1 MKIKF
6 IIQEEVNKLLLEVT
20 FESVKERFNSKKF
33 LKAFG
38 GESKLASEQLL
49 SVIPSDIE
57 EKYKGVL
64 LNWLISWAI
73 KNNTSDLPTVLR
85 RADFKAAVEI
95 YYQIKQQKLQRFLT
109 KKSISQIET
118 PEELISIVNSA
129 KPEYNKHNDEK
140 LEKSTKGP
148 GQNLIYQDSDWEVYI
163 PETKG
168 ASCALG
174 KGTEW
179 CTAKL
184 GLDFYEKH
192 HSKEN
197 PLIIFI
203 SKSDPEEKY
212 QFHYKTEQFMD
223 PNDDDLLDDDYDT
236 AGYSDE
242 LADLLKLSKR
252 FKPKIPGMFAFH
264 KLNDLV
270 KTKLKGKIS
279 KKSIKSA
286 NGYAF
291 EKLKNGGHRYL
302 DRDEETWFNQDGKRH
317 REDGPAIELANGS
330 KLWYLNGKVHREDGP
345 AVERTDGYKEW
356 QLNGERHREDGPAV
370 EGANGDKA
378 WYLNGK
384 LHREDGPAAEHAN
397 GDKAWYLNGKRHR
410 EDGPAIEW
418 TEGSKKWFLN
428 GKLHRED
435 GPAIEWADGKKGW
448 YLNGKLHSEEQFNKK
463 VKNRSLKE
471 HFKRFL

>member
-1 MKIKF
+1 MKIKL

-38 GESKLASEQLL
+38 GDSKLASEQLL
-49 SVIPSDIE
+49 STVPSDIE

-73 KNNTSDLPTVLR
+73 KNNTHDLPS
-85 RADFKAAVEI
+85 DFKAAVEI

-148 GQNLIYQDSDWEVYI
+148 GQNLVYQDSDWEVYI

-179 CTAKL
+179 CTAAP
-184 GLDFYEKH
+184 GLNYYEEY

-212 QFHYKTEQFMD
+212 QFHYDTEQFMD

-242 LADLLKLSKR
+242 LADLLKLSKK
-252 FKPKIPGMFAFH
+252 FKPKMPGMIAFH

-291 EKLKNGGHRYL
+291 DKLKNGGHRYL
-302 DRDEETWFNQDGKRH
+302 GPDEETWFDQDGKRH
-317 REDGPAIELANGS
+317 REDGPAVKDADGS
-330 KLWYLNGKVHREDGP
+330 KYWYRNGKLHREDGP
-345 AVERTDGYKEW
+345 AVESAAGNKSWY
-356 QLNGERHREDGPAV
+356 LNGERHREDGPAILIS
-370 EGANGDKA
+370 G
-378 WYLNGK
+378 
-384 LHREDGPAAEHAN
+384 
-397 GDKAWYLNGKRHR
+397 
-410 EDGPAIEW
+410 
-418 TEGSKKWFLN
+418 T
-428 GKLHRED
+428 
-435 GPAIEWADGKKGW
+435 
-448 YLNGKLHSEEQFNKK
+448 
-463 VKNRSLKE
+463 
-471 HFKRFL
+471 

>member
-1 MKIKF
+1 MKIKL

-38 GESKLASEQLL
+38 SDSKLASEQLL

-148 GQNLIYQDSDWEVYI
+148 GQNLVYEDSDWKIYI

-179 CTAKL
+179 CTAAP
-184 GLDFYEKH
+184 GLNYYKDY

-223 PNDDDLLDDDYDT
+223 PDDDGLLDDDY
-236 AGYSDE
+236 E
-242 LADLLKLSKR
+242 EIKLSDDKN
-252 FKPKIPGMFAFH
+252 FKPKMPGMIVFY

-291 EKLKNGGHRYL
+291 EKLKNGGHRHL
-302 DRDEETWFNQDGKRH
+302 EPGKETWLNQD
-317 REDGPAIELANGS
+317 
-330 KLWYLNGKVHREDGP
+330 
-345 AVERTDGYKEW
+345 
-356 QLNGERHREDGPAV
+356 
-370 EGANGDKA
+370 
-378 WYLNGK
+378 GK
-384 LHREDGPAAEHAN
+384 LHREDGPAIEYAS
-397 GDKAWYLNGKRHR
+397 GTKIWYLNGKYHR

-418 TEGSKKWFLN
+418 ASGNKKWFLN

-435 GPAIEWADGKKGW
+435 GPAVEDTSGTKKW
-448 YLNGKLHSEEQFNKK
+448 YLNGKLHREDGPAIEYANGDTEWLLNGKYHREDGPAIEWADGTKHWYLNGERHSETEFNEK

>member
-20 FESVKERFNSKKF
+20 FESVKERFNSKTF
-33 LKAFG
+33 LEAFG

-49 SVIPSDIE
+49 STVPSDIK

-73 KNNTSDLPTVLR
+73 KNNTSDLPT
-85 RADFKAAVEI
+85 DFKAAVEI

-129 KPEYNKHNDEK
+129 KPEYNKHNDKK

-148 GQNLIYQDSDWEVYI
+148 GQNLIYQDSDWKIYI

-174 KGTEW
+174 SANW
-179 CTAKL
+179 CTAGP
-184 GLDFYEKH
+184 GLKYYEEY

-203 SKSDPEEKY
+203 SKSDPEEIY
-212 QFHYKTEQFMD
+212 QFHYDTEEFRD
-223 PNDDDLLDDDYDT
+223 PNNDDLLDDEYDT
-236 AGYSDE
+236 QASYNE
-242 LADLLKLSKR
+242 LYGLLKLSKN
-252 FKPKIPGMFAFH
+252 FKPKMPGMIAFH

-302 DRDEETWFNQDGKRH
+302 DPNEETWFNQDGKRH
-317 REDGPAIELANGS
+317 REDGPALIDAGGN
-330 KLWYLNGKVHREDGP
+330 KYWYRNDR
-345 AVERTDGYKEW
+345 
-356 QLNGERHREDGPAV
+356 
-370 EGANGDKA
+370 
-378 WYLNGK
+378 
-384 LHREDGPAAEHAN
+384 
-397 GDKAWYLNGKRHR
+397 RHR
-410 EDGPAIEW
+410 EDGPAIE
-418 TEGSKKWFLN
+418 FAN
-428 GKLHRED
+428 GNKL
-435 GPAIEWADGKKGW
+435 W
-448 YLNGKLHSEEQFNKK
+448 YLNGRPHSETEFNEKM
-463 VKNRSLKE
+463 KNRSLKE

>member
-38 GESKLASEQLL
+38 GDSKLASEQLL
-49 SVIPSDIE
+49 STVPSDIE
-57 EKYKGVL
+57 EKSKGVL

-73 KNNTSDLPTVLR
+73 KNNTSDLPS
-85 RADFKAAVEI
+85 DFKVAVEI

-148 GQNLIYQDSDWEVYI
+148 GQNLVYEDSDWKIYI

-179 CTAKL
+179 CTAAP
-184 GLDFYEKH
+184 GLNSYKDY

-223 PNDDDLLDDDYDT
+223 PDDDGLLDDDY
-236 AGYSDE
+236 E
-242 LADLLKLSKR
+242 EIKLSDDKN
-252 FKPKIPGMFAFH
+252 FKPKMPGMIAFY

-302 DRDEETWFNQDGKRH
+302 DPNEEAWFNQDGKRH
-317 REDGPAIELANGS
+317 REDGPA
-330 KLWYLNGKVHREDGP
+330 
-345 AVERTDGYKEW
+345 
-356 QLNGERHREDGPAV
+356 
-370 EGANGDKA
+370 
-378 WYLNGK
+378 
-384 LHREDGPAAEHAN
+384 AEHAN
-397 GDKAWYLNGKRHR
+397 GDKQWYLNGKRHR
-410 EDGPAIEW
+410 EDGPAIEDANGDKYCYLNGKRHREDGPAIEYANGTKQW
-418 TEGSKKWFLN
+418 YLNGKRHREDGPAIEDANGTKQWYLN

-435 GPAIEWADGKKGW
+435 GPAIESAGSTKHW
-448 YLNGKLHSEEQFNKK
+448 YLNGKR
-463 VKNRSLKE
+463 NREDGPAIEYTNGSKE
-471 HFKRFL
+471 WYLNGKEIIVRPPRNA

>member
-1 MKIKF
+1 MKIKL
-6 IIQEEVNKLLLEVT
+6 IIQEEINKLLLEVT

-38 GESKLASEQLL
+38 GDSKLASEQLL

-73 KNNTSDLPTVLR
+73 KNNTHDLPS
-85 RADFKAAVEI
+85 DFKAAVEI

-109 KKSISQIET
+109 KKSISEIET

-148 GQNLIYQDSDWEVYI
+148 GQNLVYEDSDWEVYI

-179 CTAKL
+179 CTAAP
-184 GLDFYEKH
+184 GLDYYEKH

-212 QFHYKTEQFMD
+212 QFHYHTEQFMD
-223 PNDDDLLDDDYDT
+223 PDDDGLLYDDY
-236 AGYSDE
+236 E
-242 LADLLKLSKR
+242 EIKLSDDKD
-252 FKPKIPGMFAFH
+252 FKPKMPGMIAFH

-302 DRDEETWFNQDGKRH
+302 GPDEETWFNQDGKRH
-317 REDGPAIELANGS
+317 REDGPAVEYANGG
-330 KLWYLNGKVHREDGP
+330 KEWFLNGKLHREDGP
-345 AVERTDGYKEW
+345 AWEDADGSKF
-356 QLNGERHREDGPAV
+356 
-370 EGANGDKA
+370 

-384 LHREDGPAAEHAN
+384 LHREDGPAIERTN
-397 GDKAWYLNGKRHR
+397 GAKVWYLNGKYHR
-410 EDGPAIEW
+410 EDGPAIEFANGDKHW
-418 TEGSKKWFLN
+418 YLN
-428 GKLHRED
+428 GKLHRET
-435 GPAIEWADGKKGW
+435 E
-448 YLNGKLHSEEQFNKK
+448 FNEKM
-463 VKNRSLKE
+463 KNRSLKE
-471 HFKRFL
+471 YFKRFL

>member
-1 MKIKF
+1 MKIKL

-38 GESKLASEQLL
+38 GDSKLASEQLL
-49 SVIPSDIE
+49 STVPSDIE

-73 KNNTSDLPTVLR
+73 KNNTHDLPS
-85 RADFKAAVEI
+85 DFKAAVEI

-148 GQNLIYQDSDWEVYI
+148 GQNLVYQDSDWEVYI

-179 CTAKL
+179 CTAAP
-184 GLDFYEKH
+184 GLNYYEEY

-212 QFHYKTEQFMD
+212 QFHYDTEQFMD

-242 LADLLKLSKR
+242 LADLLKLSKK
-252 FKPKIPGMFAFH
+252 FKPKMPGMIAFH

-291 EKLKNGGHRYL
+291 DKLKNGGHRYL
-302 DRDEETWFNQDGKRH
+302 GPDEETWFDQDGKRH
-317 REDGPAIELANGS
+317 REDGPAVKDADGS
-330 KLWYLNGKVHREDGP
+330 KYWYRNGKLHREDGP
-345 AVERTDGYKEW
+345 AVESAAGNKSWY
-356 QLNGERHREDGPAV
+356 LNGERHREDGPAI
-370 EGANGDKA
+370 EGANGFNF
-378 WYLNGK
+378 WYLNGE
-384 LHREDGPAAEHAN
+384 R
-397 GDKAWYLNGKRHR
+397 
-410 EDGPAIEW
+410 
-418 TEGSKKWFLN
+418 
-428 GKLHRED
+428 
-435 GPAIEWADGKKGW
+435 
-448 YLNGKLHSEEQFNKK
+448 HSETEFNEKM
-463 VKNRSLKE
+463 KNRSLKE

>member
-6 IIQEEVNKLLLEVT
+6 IIQEEINKLLLEVT
-20 FESVKERFNSKKF
+20 FDSVKERFNSKTF
-33 LKAFG
+33 LEAFG

-49 SVIPSDIE
+49 STVPSDIK

-73 KNNTSDLPTVLR
+73 KNNTHDLPT
-85 RADFKAAVEI
+85 DFKAAVEI

-109 KKSISQIET
+109 KKSISQVET

-129 KPEYNKHNDEK
+129 KPEYNKHNDKK

-148 GQNLIYQDSDWEVYI
+148 GQNLIYQDSDWKIYI

-179 CTAKL
+179 CTAAP
-184 GLDFYEKH
+184 GLNYYEEH

-212 QFHYKTEQFMD
+212 QFHYDTKQFMD
-223 PNDDDLLDDDYDT
+223 PNDDDLLDDEYDT
-236 AGYSDE
+236 QASHNE
-242 LADLLKLSKR
+242 LYDLLKLSKN
-252 FKPKIPGMFAFH
+252 FKPKMPGMIAFH

-302 DRDEETWFNQDGKRH
+302 DPDEETWFNQDGKRH
-317 REDGPAIELANGS
+317 REDGPAIEYA
-330 KLWYLNGKVHREDGP
+330 D
-345 AVERTDGYKEW
+345 
-356 QLNGERHREDGPAV
+356 
-370 EGANGDKA
+370 GDK
-378 WYLNGK
+378 
-384 LHREDGPAAEHAN
+384 E
-397 GDKAWYLNGKRHR
+397 
-410 EDGPAIEW
+410 
-418 TEGSKKWFLN
+418 WFLN

-435 GPAIEWADGKKGW
+435 GPAIEGANGNKSW
-448 YLNGKLHSEEQFNKK
+448 YLNGEHHREDGPAVEYSE
-463 VKNRSLKE
+463 R
-471 HFKRFL
+471 

>member
-6 IIQEEVNKLLLEVT
+6 IIQEEINKLLLEVT
-20 FESVKERFNSKKF
+20 FESAKERFNSKKF

-38 GESKLASEQLL
+38 GDSKLASEQLL
-49 SVIPSDIE
+49 STVPSDIE

-64 LNWLISWAI
+64 LNWLVSWAI
-73 KNNTSDLPTVLR
+73 KNNTSDLPS
-85 RADFKAAVEI
+85 DFKAAVEI

-148 GQNLIYQDSDWEVYI
+148 GQNLVYEDSDWEVYI

-184 GLDFYEKH
+184 GLDFYEKY

-203 SKSDPEEKY
+203 SKSNPEDKY
-212 QFHYKTEQFMD
+212 QFHYETEQFMD

-264 KLNDLV
+264 KLNNLV

-279 KKSIKSA
+279 EKSIKAA
-286 NGYAF
+286 NRYAF
-291 EKLKNGGHRYL
+291 KELKNGGRMYL
-302 DRDEETWFNQDGKRH
+302 MDDEESWFDQDGKRH
-317 REDGPAIELANGS
+317 REDGPAIEWENGD
-330 KLWYLNGKVHREDGP
+330 KFWFLHGK
-345 AVERTDGYKEW
+345 
-356 QLNGERHREDGPAV
+356 RHREDGPAI
-370 EGANGDKA
+370 EHATGAKYWYLNNRRHREDGPAIEYSNGDKH
-378 WYLNGK
+378 WLLNGE
-384 LHREDGPAAEHAN
+384 LHREDGPAIEYPN
-397 GDKAWYLNGKRHR
+397 GDKYWYLNGKRHR
-410 EDGPAIEW
+410 EDGPAMEYAD
-418 TEGSKKWFLN
+418 GQKLWFLN
-428 GKLHRED
+428 GINVTET
-435 GPAIEWADGKKGW
+435 
-448 YLNGKLHSEEQFNKK
+448 QFNKK
-463 VKNRSLKE
+463 MKNVNLKE

>member
-1 MKIKF
+1 MKIKL

-38 GESKLASEQLL
+38 GDSKLASEQLL
-49 SVIPSDIE
+49 STVPSDIE

-73 KNNTSDLPTVLR
+73 KNNTHDLPS
-85 RADFKAAVEI
+85 DFKAAVEI

-148 GQNLIYQDSDWEVYI
+148 GQNLVYQDSDWEVYI

-179 CTAKL
+179 CTAAP
-184 GLDFYEKH
+184 GLNYYEDY

-236 AGYSDE
+236 ASHDE
-242 LADLLKLSKR
+242 LYDLLKLSKK
-252 FKPKIPGMFAFH
+252 FKPKMPGMIAFH

-270 KTKLKGKIS
+270 KTELEGKIS

-291 EKLKNGGHRYL
+291 DKLKNGGHRYL
-302 DRDEETWFNQDGKRH
+302 GPDEETWFNQDGKRH
-317 REDGPAIELANGS
+317 REDGPAVKDADGS
-330 KLWYLNGKVHREDGP
+330 KYWYRNGKLHREDGP
-345 AVERTDGYKEW
+345 AVESAAGNKSWY
-356 QLNGERHREDGPAV
+356 LNGKRHREDGPAV
-370 EGANGDKA
+370 EGANGFNF
-378 WYLNGK
+378 WYLNGE
-384 LHREDGPAAEHAN
+384 R
-397 GDKAWYLNGKRHR
+397 
-410 EDGPAIEW
+410 
-418 TEGSKKWFLN
+418 
-428 GKLHRED
+428 
-435 GPAIEWADGKKGW
+435 
-448 YLNGKLHSEEQFNKK
+448 HSETEFNEKM
-463 VKNRSLKE
+463 KNRSLKE